1 MENRL
6 VFVRS
11 QGFNGGVGQ
20 GGYKGVVE
28 ESLVVMEQFYVLIV
42 VVVTR
47 NYTGDKTAKK
57 NVRTNDAGITWN
69 LNEFCGFYQCQ
80 FPGFN
85 TA

>member
-1 MENRL
+1 
-6 VFVRS
+6 
-11 QGFNGGVGQ
+11 
-20 GGYKGVVE
+20 
-28 ESLVVMEQFYVLIV
+28 MEQFYVSIV

-57 NVRTNDAGITWN
+57 NVSTNDAGIAWN
-69 LNEFCGFYQCQ
+69 LNEFCGFYQRQ